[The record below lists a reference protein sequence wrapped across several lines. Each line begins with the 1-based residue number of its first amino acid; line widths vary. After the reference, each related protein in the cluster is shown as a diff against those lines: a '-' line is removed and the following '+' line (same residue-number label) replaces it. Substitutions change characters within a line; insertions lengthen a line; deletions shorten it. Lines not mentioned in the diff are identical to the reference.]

1 MGLNLPQDF
10 FPRQMQRGALMLL
23 FDGLDEAASPAR
35 RNQIVGLI
43 EAFVDNLTPESRVI
57 ITSRPHDYRRRF
69 EAAAYRHYEL
79 CEFRR

>member
-1 MGLNLPQDF
+1 MF
-10 FPRQMQRGALMLL
+10 L

-35 RNQIVGLI
+35 RNRIVELI
-43 EAFVDNLTPESRVI
+43 EAFVDNLPAECRVA

-79 CEFRR
+79 CEFNDYEIQAFVQ